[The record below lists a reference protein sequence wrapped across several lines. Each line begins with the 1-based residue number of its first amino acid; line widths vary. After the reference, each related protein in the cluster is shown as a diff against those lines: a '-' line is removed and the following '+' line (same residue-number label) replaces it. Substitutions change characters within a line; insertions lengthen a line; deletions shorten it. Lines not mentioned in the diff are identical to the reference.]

1 MQIAAAIRRSPEQG
15 TPFVHWRERVR
26 IRAAVI
32 TVSDKG
38 YAGERED
45 ISGPRLTAALVKMG
59 AEVVCEQVVPDLAE
73 RISGTI
79 VRLADETGVDLIITT
94 GGTGP
99 APRDCTPEATRAV
112 LDREVPGIAEVLR
125 FEGFKKTPFAL
136 LSRGIAGLRDRCLI
150 VNLPGSPRAVSEGME
165 ILGPILP
172 HAIQMARGENL
183 EHGGTDD
190 T

>member
-1 MQIAAAIRRSPEQG
+1 M
-15 TPFVHWRERVR
+15 R

-45 ISGPRLTAALVKMG
+45 VSGPRLAAALREMG
-59 AEVVCEQVVPDLAE
+59 AEVLCEKVVPDLAE
-73 RISGTI
+73 QISDTLAG
-79 VRLADETGVDLIITT
+79 LADETGVDLIITT

-99 APRDCTPEATRAV
+99 APRDCTPEATQAV
-112 LDREVPGIAEVLR
+112 IDREMPGIAEALR
-125 FEGFKKTPFAL
+125 FEGYKKTPFAL
-136 LSRGIAGLRDRCLI
+136 LSRGIAGLRGRCLI

-165 ILGPILP
+165 ILAPILP

-190 T
+190 E